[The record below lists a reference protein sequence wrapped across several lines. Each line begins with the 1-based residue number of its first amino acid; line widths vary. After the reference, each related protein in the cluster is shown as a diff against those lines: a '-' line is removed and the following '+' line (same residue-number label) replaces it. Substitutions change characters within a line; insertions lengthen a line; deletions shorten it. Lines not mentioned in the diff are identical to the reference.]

1 MMTKKELQDSKQGDR
16 VWVIPASL
24 WSSSKN
30 SKEETLAISPKG
42 DIIDV
47 LFPVPCE
54 VIESFTVCFS
64 LNNLMTGEN
73 MIASNLH
80 VFSSH
85 MKCLK
90 EMQSLISK
98 R

>member
-1 MMTKKELQDSKQGDR
+1 MMTKKELRDSKQGDR
-16 VWVIPASL
+16 VWLIPASL

-30 SKEETLAISPKG
+30 KPEETLAISLEG
-42 DIIDV
+42 DVVNV
-47 LFPVPCE
+47 LFPIPCE
-54 VIESFTVCFS
+54 VIESFTICFS

-85 MKCLK
+85 EKCLK